1 MKYNLDRSL
10 KLPAVRRFIF
20 FLYRVDCTPFFLTK
34 LMVCAT
40 PTLHIWYFKL
50 MGSLMLMS
58 TGGAYIRFSC
68 WNLRFWKPQFLVEV
82 QSELTRNRLA
92 DSSEAPW
99 QWFFRRIC
107 QKVFEQNVRSNFKP
121 WLLRWQKFLQ
131 VKWYWSSKV
140 VEYLNVNDNNQFKC
154 LVFLFLSHI
163 KSEFCCFWYLAHI
176 PSNQI

>member
-1 MKYNLDRSL
+1 MLFNEDQWPRWWKSSQTASGRPKLNPVCCVHSVDEIQPRSFAETSSSA
-10 KLPAVRRFIF
+10 KIHFF
-20 FLYRVDCTPFFLTK
+20 FLYRVDCTSFFLTK
-34 LMVCAT
+34 LTVCAT
-40 PTLHIWYFKL
+40 PTLYIWYFKL

-107 QKVFEQNVRSNFKP
+107 QKVFEQNVR
-121 WLLRWQKFLQ
+121 
-131 VKWYWSSKV
+131 
-140 VEYLNVNDNNQFKC
+140 
-154 LVFLFLSHI
+154 
-163 KSEFCCFWYLAHI
+163 
-176 PSNQI
+176 